1 MRDSLVL
8 RSIGDIGDDSHP
20 IFSKDRILNIKG
32 WLSKVL
38 GKRSIPLAQIA
49 PLLPDMSPVQLHD
62 ALQWHVKGPSAKM
75 MFCRIA
81 GGRPIAGID
90 ANDPPSLK
98 AQPARYVAEMWM
110 FFMVMMVVLAVV
122 GYFEGHPFM
131 DMLILLGCVLIM
143 AIAYGTLL
151 LGVTN
156 MFFDDCCRFLKTVAT
171 DAVK

>member
-1 MRDSLVL
+1 MS
-8 RSIGDIGDDSHP
+8 
-20 IFSKDRILNIKG
+20 IKG

-38 GKRSIPLAQIA
+38 GKPSIPLVQID
-49 PLLPDMSPVQLHD
+49 PLLPHMSPAQLHD
-62 ALQWHVKGPSAKM
+62 ALQWHVKGASAKM
-75 MFCRIA
+75 WLFRWV

-98 AQPARYVAEMWM
+98 AQPARYVAELWM

-122 GYFEGHPFM
+122 GYFEGHPFT

-143 AIAYGTLL
+143 AIAYRTLL

-156 MFFDDCCRFLKTVAT
+156 MFFDDCCQFLKTVAT
-171 DAVK
+171 DAPK